1 MPTFTSLRIQK
12 DLAELVL
19 PEWITLEKIDEED
32 RKIGITITAPEGP
45 FMGKRL
51 PFIFL
56 IPSLY
61 PFKEPRIIFT
71 GGHIFHPNIDYTSG
85 SVCMDILRLEWRP
98 VFSIN
103 VLLQGLLCLLIDMQS
118 MAVTDEPLNKEASK
132 AIEDGVY
139 EELLLLTM
147 QGGSASTGG
156 RVYSKL

>member
-19 PEWITLEKIDEED
+19 PEWITIARIDEDD
-32 RKIGITITAPEGP
+32 RKIRITITAPEGP
-45 FMGKRL
+45 FMGRSL
-51 PFIFL
+51 PFTFL

-71 GGHIFHPNIDYTSG
+71 GGHIFHPNIDYASG

-118 MAVTDEPLNKEASK
+118 MAVTDEPLNKEAAK

-147 QGGSASTGG
+147 QGGSAVTGG